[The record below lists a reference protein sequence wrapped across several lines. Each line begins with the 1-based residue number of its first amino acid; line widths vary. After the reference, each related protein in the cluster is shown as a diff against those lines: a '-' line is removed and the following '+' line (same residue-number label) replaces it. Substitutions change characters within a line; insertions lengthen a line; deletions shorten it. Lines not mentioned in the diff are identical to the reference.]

1 MDRNLNHQ
9 QPVINEA
16 PVGVYAY
23 DLALVNDLR
32 TRFNLNKD
40 GTPKTNNN
48 VYITSSENVFNIIGD
63 IAEDAIQ
70 FPLISLTRIGWS
82 LSDNKPEFMTKAG
95 MLDNVKEGEKDNK
108 LKQIRLQALPIT
120 INYQLDVWTRTRIDN
135 DALTRD
141 LIWYYTLNPQ
151 LLVDIP
157 HGLNIKHV
165 FNVFFEN
172 DIEDNSDIV
181 EHQNRGQF
189 FRQTLGLYVDDAY
202 LWRSSVKNITT
213 VNETKFEIYEGNLP
227 EDINDKLYESYEID
241 LYKIRKKG
249 ENQDDTS
256 LQ

>member
-1 MDRNLNHQ
+1 MNRDLNHQ
-9 QPVINEA
+9 QSVINEE
-16 PVGVYAY
+16 PIGVYAY
-23 DLALVNDLR
+23 DMALVKDLR
-32 TRFNLNKD
+32 TRFNLKKD

-48 VYITSSENVFNIIGD
+48 VYITSAENVFNIIGD
-63 IAEDAIQ
+63 LENDTIQ
-70 FPLISLTRIGWS
+70 FPLISLTRVGWS
-82 LSDNKPEFMTKAG
+82 LSDQKPEMMTKAG
-95 MLDNVKEGEKDNK
+95 MLDSIKQGVEDEK

-157 HGLNIKHV
+157 HGLDIQHV

-172 DIEDNSDIV
+172 DVEDNSDIV

-213 VNETKFEIYEGNLP
+213 INETKFEIYDGDLP
-227 EDINDKLYESYEID
+227 TDINDKLYESYEID
-241 LYKIRKKG
+241 LYKNYKKG
-249 ENQDDTS
+249 EN
-256 LQ
+256 

>member
-1 MDRNLNHQ
+1 MDRDLNHQ

-23 DLALVNDLR
+23 DLALVKDLR
-32 TRFNLNKD
+32 TRFNLKKD

-63 IAEDAIQ
+63 LSEDNIQ
-70 FPLISLTRIGWS
+70 FPLISLTRTGWS
-82 LSDNKPEFMTKAG
+82 LSNNKPEMMTKAG
-95 MLDNVKEGEKDNK
+95 MLDSIKENGTDGK

-157 HGLNIKHV
+157 HGLNIQHV

-172 DIEDNSDIV
+172 EIEDNSDIV
-181 EHQNRGQF
+181 EHVNRGQF
-189 FRQTLGLYVDDAY
+189 FRQTLGLYIDDAY
-202 LWRSSVKNITT
+202 LWRSSVKNVTT
-213 VNETKFEIYEGNLP
+213 INETRFEIYEGKLP
-227 EDINDKLYESYEID
+227 NNVNDKLYESYEID
-241 LYKIRKKG
+241 LYKTNKKG
-249 ENQDDTS
+249 EVQDDKS
-256 LQ
+256 L

>member
-9 QPVINEA
+9 QDIINEV

-32 TRFNLNKD
+32 ARFNLNKD

-48 VYITSSENVFNIIGD
+48 VYITPVDNVFNIIGD
-63 IAEDAIQ
+63 IESDRIE
-70 FPLISLTRIGWS
+70 FPLVSLTRIGWS
-82 LSDNKPEFMTKAG
+82 LRDTKPEFMEKAG
-95 MLDNVKEGEKDNK
+95 ALYDVRKGTKDDK
-108 LKQIRLQALPIT
+108 LKQVRLQAIPIS

-135 DALTRD
+135 DALTREI
-141 LIWYYTLNPQ
+141 IWYYTLNPQ

-157 HGLNIKHV
+157 HGLDIQHV

-213 VNETKFEIYEGNLP
+213 INETKFEAYYGELD
-227 EDINDKLYESYEID
+227 ESKLYEIDKID
-241 LYKIRKKG
+241 LFKKG
-249 ENQDDTS
+249 DNDND
-256 LQ
+256 